1 MNLINQL
8 RLAKRRWF
16 GTSKM
21 KRLTGLFVA
30 WLVAGLLS
38 GSGVAGPEIAG
49 IDIKDGVVELS
60 IQLDRPFDWQGI
72 KFVSIKSFANDPP
85 SFPPTHHELTFGKNG
100 VCEWFQWDYIEI
112 GNYKVKGDFTVE
124 ATVGGRKIIGKF
136 DLGTNLLKFD
146 GLDYEPMMKSP
157 TVTVK
162 ASADLKRWRKV
173 SRIEAVAK
181 NSEWGKPL
189 AVRFKLTTA
198 ARQYF
203 VVQIYED

>member
-38 GSGVAGPEIAG
+38 GSAVAGPEIAG
-49 IDIKDGVVELS
+49 IAIKDGVVELS
-60 IQLDRPFDWQGI
+60 VQLDRPFDWQGI

-85 SFPPTHHELTFGKNG
+85 WFPPTHHELTFGKNG

-124 ATVGGRKIIGKF
+124 ATVGGRKIVGKF
-136 DLGTNLLKFD
+136 DPGTNLLKFD

-162 ASADLKRWRKV
+162 ASADLKSWRKV
-173 SRIEAVAK
+173 SRLEAVAK
-181 NSEWGKPL
+181 NSEWSKPL

-198 ARQYF
+198 ARRYF

>member
-1 MNLINQL
+1 M
-8 RLAKRRWF
+8 
-16 GTSKM
+16 TSKM
-21 KRLTGLFVA
+21 KRLIGLFVA

-38 GSGVAGPEIAG
+38 GSAVAGPEIAR
-49 IDIKDGVVELS
+49 IAIKDGVVELS
-60 IQLDRPFDWQGI
+60 VQLDRPFDWRGI

-85 SFPPTHHELTFGKNG
+85 WFPPTHHDLTFGKNG
-100 VCEWFQWDYIEI
+100 ICEWFQWDYIEI
-112 GNYKVKGDFTVE
+112 GKYKVTGDFTVE
-124 ATVGGRKIIGKF
+124 AKVGGKNIVGKF
-136 DLGTNLLKFD
+136 DPGTNLLKFD

-162 ASADLKRWRKV
+162 ASADLKSWRKV
-173 SRIEAVAK
+173 SGIEAVAK

-189 AVRFKLTTA
+189 AVSFKLTAA

>member
-1 MNLINQL
+1 
-8 RLAKRRWF
+8 
-16 GTSKM
+16 M

-30 WLVAGLLS
+30 GLLS
-38 GSGVAGPEIAG
+38 GSAVAGPEIAG

-60 IQLDRPFDWQGI
+60 VQLDRPFDWQGI

-146 GLDYEPMMKSP
+146 GLDYEPFVKTP
-157 TVTVK
+157 TITVK
-162 ASADLKRWRKV
+162 SSTDLKSWKTV
-173 SRIEAVAK
+173 SKLQEVDKEHKWQTPVSVQFDPGEGAH
-181 NSEWGKPL
+181 
-189 AVRFKLTTA
+189 RF
-198 ARQYF
+198 F
-203 VVQIYED
+203 VIQVKGG

>member
-1 MNLINQL
+1 MINQL

-38 GSGVAGPEIAG
+38 GSAVAGPEIAG

-136 DLGTNLLKFD
+136 DPGTNLLKFD

-162 ASADLKRWRKV
+162 ASADLKSWRKV

-203 VVQIYED
+203 VVQISDL

>member
-16 GTSKM
+16 VTSKM

-38 GSGVAGPEIAG
+38 GSAVAGPEIAG

-60 IQLDRPFDWQGI
+60 VQLDRPFDWQGI

-100 VCEWFQWDYIEI
+100 VCEWVQWDYIEI

-162 ASADLKRWRKV
+162 ASADLKSWRKV

>member
-1 MNLINQL
+1 
-8 RLAKRRWF
+8 
-16 GTSKM
+16 M

-38 GSGVAGPEIAG
+38 GSAVAGPEIAR
-49 IDIKDGVVELS
+49 IAIKDGVVELS
-60 IQLDRPFDWQGI
+60 VQLDRAFDWLGI

-85 SFPPTHHELTFGKNG
+85 WFPPTHHELTFGKNG
-100 VCEWFQWDYIEI
+100 ICEWFQWDYIEI
-112 GNYKVKGDFTVE
+112 GKYKVTGDFTLE
-124 ATVGGRKIIGKF
+124 GKIGGENIVGNF

-162 ASADLKRWRKV
+162 ASADLKSWRKV
-173 SRIEAVAK
+173 SGIQAVAM

-189 AVRFKLTTA
+189 AVSFKLTETA
-198 ARQYF
+198 WQYF

>member
-1 MNLINQL
+1 M
-8 RLAKRRWF
+8 
-16 GTSKM
+16 SKM
-21 KRLTGLFVA
+21 KRLKGLFVA

-38 GSGVAGPEIAG
+38 GSAVAGPEIAG
-49 IDIKDGVVELS
+49 IAIKDGVVELS
-60 IQLDRPFDWQGI
+60 VQLDRAFDWQGI

-85 SFPPTHHELTFGKNG
+85 WFPPTHHELTFGKNG
-100 VCEWFQWDYIEI
+100 ICEWFQWDYIEI
-112 GNYKVKGDFTVE
+112 GKYKVTGDFTVE
-124 ATVGGRKIIGKF
+124 GKVGGENIVGNF

-162 ASADLKRWRKV
+162 ASADLKSWSKI
-173 SRIEAVAK
+173 SGIEAVAM

-189 AVRFKLTTA
+189 AVSFKLTETA
-198 ARQYF
+198 WQYF

>member
-16 GTSKM
+16 VTSKM

-30 WLVAGLLS
+30 GLLS
-38 GSGVAGPEIAG
+38 GSAVAGPEIAG

-60 IQLDRPFDWQGI
+60 VQLDRPFDWQGI

-85 SFPPTHHELTFGKNG
+85 WFPPTHHELTFGKNG

-124 ATVGGRKIIGKF
+124 ATVGGRKIVGKF
-136 DLGTNLLKFD
+136 DPGTNLLKFD

-162 ASADLKRWRKV
+162 ASADLKSWRKV
-173 SRIEAVAK
+173 SRLEAVAK

>member
-1 MNLINQL
+1 MINQL

-21 KRLTGLFVA
+21 KRLIGLF
-30 WLVAGLLS
+30 VAGLLS
-38 GSGVAGPEIAG
+38 GSAVAGPEIAG
-49 IDIKDGVVELS
+49 IAIKDGVVELS
-60 IQLDRPFDWQGI
+60 VQLDRPFDWQGI

-85 SFPPTHHELTFGKNG
+85 WFPPTHHELTFGKNG

-124 ATVGGRKIIGKF
+124 ATVGGRKIVGKF
-136 DLGTNLLKFD
+136 DPGTNLLKFD

-162 ASADLKRWRKV
+162 ASADLKSWRKV
-173 SRIEAVAK
+173 SRLEAVAK
-181 NSEWGKPL
+181 NFEWGKPL

>member
-16 GTSKM
+16 VTSKM

-38 GSGVAGPEIAG
+38 GSAVAGPEIAG
-49 IDIKDGVVELS
+49 IAIKDGVVELS
-60 IQLDRPFDWQGI
+60 VQLDRPFDWHGI
-72 KFVSIKSFANDPP
+72 KFVSMKSFANDPP

>member
-1 MNLINQL
+1 MINQL

-16 GTSKM
+16 LTSKM

-38 GSGVAGPEIAG
+38 DSAVAGPEIAR
-49 IDIKDGVVELS
+49 IAIKDGVVELS
-60 IQLDRPFDWQGI
+60 VQLDRPFDWRGI

-85 SFPPTHHELTFGKNG
+85 WFPPTHHELTFGKNG
-100 VCEWFQWDYIEI
+100 ICEWFQWDYIEI
-112 GNYKVKGDFTVE
+112 GKYKVTGDFTVE
-124 ATVGGRKIIGKF
+124 AKVGGKNIVGKF
-136 DLGTNLLKFD
+136 DRGTNLLKFD

-162 ASADLKRWRKV
+162 ASADLKSWRKV
-173 SRIEAVAK
+173 SGIEDVAK

-189 AVRFKLTTA
+189 AVSFKLTAA

>member
-1 MNLINQL
+1 
-8 RLAKRRWF
+8 
-16 GTSKM
+16 M

-38 GSGVAGPEIAG
+38 GSAVAGPEIAG
-49 IDIKDGVVELS
+49 IAIKDGVVELS

-85 SFPPTHHELTFGKNG
+85 WFPPTHHELTFGKNG

-136 DLGTNLLKFD
+136 DPGTNLLTFD
-146 GLDYEPMMKSP
+146 RLDYEPMMKSP

-162 ASADLKRWRKV
+162 ASADLKSWRKV
-173 SRIEAVAK
+173 SRLEAVAK
-181 NSEWGKPL
+181 NSEWSKPM

-198 ARQYF
+198 VRQYF